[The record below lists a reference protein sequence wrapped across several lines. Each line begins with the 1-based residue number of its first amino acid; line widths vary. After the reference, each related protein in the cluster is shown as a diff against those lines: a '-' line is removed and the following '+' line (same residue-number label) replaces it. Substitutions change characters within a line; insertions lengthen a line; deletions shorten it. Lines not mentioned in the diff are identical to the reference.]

1 MKQFLVFNLFIL
13 NFFLMLTIKSS
24 YALEKKQTD
33 SFKAVSKSVAL
44 NPNSSRSI
52 VLFATGNSICSRRTF
67 KMGYIE

>member
-1 MKQFLVFNLFIL
+1 
-13 NFFLMLTIKSS
+13 MLTIKSS